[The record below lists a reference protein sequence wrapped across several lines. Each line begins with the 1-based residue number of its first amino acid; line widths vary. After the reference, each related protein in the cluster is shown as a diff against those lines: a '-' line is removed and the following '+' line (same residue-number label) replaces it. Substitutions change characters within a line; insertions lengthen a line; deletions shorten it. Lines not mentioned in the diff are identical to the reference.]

1 MVDVVFVRSA
11 MYDARVARI
20 VKSISKQ
27 YSSIFLFWNREGI
40 PNDVKQEMIQKAFNT
55 GLRLRLIILN
65 LKGPYG
71 RHLLRYY
78 IPMILY
84 LPLFWSWVFVNL
96 VIYRPKIVHA
106 FDLDTV
112 LPCYIYK
119 KLFRKKLIFDI
130 VDRYGMTFIPKKFH
144 KLYSMVNL
152 FEEAFSKRSDILMT
166 LSEDVLKS
174 FSNKPNKTSVILNC
188 PEDYFNKRDPRQDG
202 IFVLG
207 YSGGIRKG
215 RGLEQIVTALRDL
228 DNVKLY
234 LYGPIIDKK
243 LFNEVNTLRNIE
255 YKGFLR
261 ILDDYH
267 NAIIKTDA
275 IIAIY
280 TKENPSHE
288 ITMHNKTLEA
298 MMGGIPIITNL
309 SPELVK
315 EFGFGIIVEYGNIDQ
330 IRSAIT
336 RLRDDPE
343 LCKRLGNNGRKA
355 FLQKYNWNIMERKL
369 YDEYENLLKS

>member
-1 MVDVVFVRSA
+1 M
-11 MYDARVARI
+11 
-20 VKSISKQ
+20 
-27 YSSIFLFWNREGI
+27 
-40 PNDVKQEMIQKAFNT
+40 PNDVNREMIKKAFST
-55 GLRLRLIILN
+55 GLRLRLMIFN
-65 LKGPYG
+65 LRGPYG
-71 RHLLRYY
+71 RHMLRYY

-84 LPLFWSWVFVNL
+84 LPLFWSWVFFNL

-130 VDRYGMTFIPKKFH
+130 VDRYAMTYIPKRFH
-144 KLYSMVNL
+144 ILYSMVNL
-152 FEEAFSKRSDILMT
+152 LEEGFSKRSDILMT
-166 LSEDVLKS
+166 LSEEVLKS
-174 FSNKPNKTSVILNC
+174 FRNRPNKTSVILNC
-188 PEDYFNKRDPRQDG
+188 PEDYFNKRDARQDG

-207 YSGGIRKG
+207 YSGAIKKG
-215 RGLEQIVTALRDL
+215 RGLEQIVTALTNL
-228 DNVKLY
+228 NNVKLY

-243 LFNEVNTLRNIE
+243 LFDELKTITNIE

-267 NAIIKTDA
+267 IAIINTDV

-280 TKENPSHE
+280 TKETTSHE

-309 SPELVK
+309 SAEFVK
-315 EFGFGIIVEYGNIDQ
+315 ENGFGIIVEYGNTDQ
-330 IRSAIT
+330 IRAAIT
-336 RLRDDPE
+336 QLRDDPE
-343 LCKRLGNNGRKA
+343 LRKRLGDNGRKA
-355 FLQKYNWNIMERKL
+355 FLEKYNWSIMEGNL
-369 YDEYENLLKS
+369 YDVYGKLL